1 MLALND
7 WEDRFRGDIEKID
20 ESKRQEAGALLPVI
34 PNHED
39 WNEFLGLMKTFFERT
54 VGEFPCCLI
63 ILYGG
68 LAFYEYAGHS
78 FWPQFQKS
86 LETTLT
92 SAKQGEINQAFARAA
107 NQYGLKVRQ
116 RPGSTEYVGS
126 AVHQIGVPLSLWDGF
141 LEICEWALVHDNWAE
156 LSEEE
161 WDEVA
166 TRRSGSRIRLKNFL
180 LDNRETASDL
190 IQEMHAARKRL
201 IEDQQLTISDLQQA
215 SLLRQEYFEEVP
227 ETAEFLRP
235 ADPESLI
242 RDRARLVWD
251 DDQARIY
258 LQLPAVS
265 NDKLPAIWK
274 IGTCTQ
280 KAASTPD
287 TLTLNAKAF
296 TLQIALSLESEQQ
309 RLRGIAPWGLFD
321 LDWNRFVNPERQH
334 FSTHRY
340 TLVSP
345 EPLDAVS
352 RKGFDEEDSPINDLY
367 ELEDGTT
374 CYVTRLWPV
383 EKHAELTLTYEG
395 VKKNLDF
402 WPHSKIEGGQD
413 AANFGRYE
421 ESLKTIRNFVPD
433 PRKTRLTSP
442 SQLATGDYV
451 VYTDHGI
458 AQYHGLQHLSFEN
471 TPGDY
476 LRLRYADGDMYV
488 PVEDIKL
495 VWEYARADGK
505 APAMARLGKAQKRT
519 KRS

>member
-7 WEDRFRGDIEKID
+7 WEDRFREDIEKID
-20 ESKRQEAGALLPVI
+20 ASKRHMAGALLPAI

-190 IQEMHAARKRL
+190 IQKC
-201 IEDQQLTISDLQQA
+201 T
-215 SLLRQEYFEEVP
+215 
-227 ETAEFLRP
+227 
-235 ADPESLI
+235 
-242 RDRARLVWD
+242 
-251 DDQARIY
+251 
-258 LQLPAVS
+258 LP
-265 NDKLPAIWK
+265 
-274 IGTCTQ
+274 
-280 KAASTPD
+280 
-287 TLTLNAKAF
+287 
-296 TLQIALSLESEQQ
+296 
-309 RLRGIAPWGLFD
+309 
-321 LDWNRFVNPERQH
+321 
-334 FSTHRY
+334 
-340 TLVSP
+340 
-345 EPLDAVS
+345 
-352 RKGFDEEDSPINDLY
+352 
-367 ELEDGTT
+367 
-374 CYVTRLWPV
+374 
-383 EKHAELTLTYEG
+383 
-395 VKKNLDF
+395 VKD
-402 WPHSKIEGGQD
+402 
-413 AANFGRYE
+413 
-421 ESLKTIRNFVPD
+421 
-433 PRKTRLTSP
+433 
-442 SQLATGDYV
+442 
-451 VYTDHGI
+451 
-458 AQYHGLQHLSFEN
+458 
-471 TPGDY
+471 
-476 LRLRYADGDMYV
+476 
-488 PVEDIKL
+488 
-495 VWEYARADGK
+495 
-505 APAMARLGKAQKRT
+505 
-519 KRS
+519 